1 MEAVRRTHNDIKRSL
16 IQHLSKQGLRV
27 LDVGCGFGGDLKKW
41 SDCGVNLFM
50 CEPNSEALREAR
62 KRANEMNLSVRFYD
76 GDISACPKQ
85 TFDIICFNFSIQY
98 IFTSGKYFFD
108 TLREIKRRLKKGGKL
123 IGCVPNSDFIM
134 LNQTFQDCLGN
145 YFTRS
150 DDTGYGQFGEKV
162 HVYLTDTPYYNN
174 GPIAEPIAY
183 KDLLVTHLEKMGIQL
198 QSWTPFR
205 TEHEISNMY
214 SQFIFVHI

>member
-16 IQHLSKQGLRV
+16 IQHVSKQDLRV
-27 LDVGCGFGGDLKKW
+27 LDVGGGFGGDLKKW
-41 SDCGVNLFM
+41 TNCGVKLFM
-50 CEPNSEALREAR
+50 CDPSPEALREAR
-62 KRANEMNLSVRFYD
+62 KRANEMKLSVRFYD

-98 IFTSGKYFFD
+98 IFSNEKYFFN
-108 TLREIKRRLKKGGKL
+108 TLKEIKRKLKKGGKL

-134 LNQTFQDCLGN
+134 LNQSFQDNLGN
-145 YFTRS
+145 YFVRS

-162 HVYLTDTPYYNN
+162 HVYLTDTPYYSD

-183 KDLLVTHLEKMGIQL
+183 KDLLITHLEKMGIQL
-198 QSWTPFR
+198 QSWTPFQ
-205 TEHEISNMY
+205 TEHEISKMY